1 MKKFLTILIML
12 IALVSVASCVNNPVP
27 EGGVLEPDQIDT
39 SKETVVTFYHAN
51 GAAIQEVI
59 QEIIDNFQE
68 DMYEQY
74 GVRVVVE
81 QTSQGDYDTLRQ
93 TIASSIAS
101 GNQPTVA
108 QTYPD
113 HVSLYLEGEAVASLD
128 KYIEHDSYG
137 LEGTADDSYG
147 YIDRFWAEGS
157 IYDKEGTTYSI
168 PFNKSTEVLFYNK
181 NLFDKY
187 DWKVPATWDDVIAI
201 CEEWKQTAEYQ
212 KVKDEGKKV
221 GGIGIDS
228 EANFFITLIQQWGG
242 QYTGFDKD
250 GNGTYLFDNP
260 KAKAALAWL
269 VEEFNK
275 GNTVTSTH
283 LGTNYCSDAFKAG
296 QLPMTIGSSAGAS
309 YNVVTDGSFVTGVAP
324 YPQVAG
330 ASEDQKQV
338 IQQGTNITLFECR
351 DKQEELFGW
360 LFMKYLTNYES
371 SLNFTLNTAYFPI
384 RKDVAAS
391 EEYQKYVSQILYDE
405 EGNPQI
411 DKETG
416 EIVKQ
421 YDAVKEVC
429 VVGLAQAPYFYTSVA
444 FPGSAKART
453 EGELIIQEILYN
465 QETYSID
472 KAIADALASLKND

>member
-1 MKKFLTILIML
+1 MKKFLTLLVML
-12 IALVSVASCVNNPVP
+12 IALVSVASCGPVN
-27 EGGVLEPDQIDT
+27 GGTGGILEPDQIDK
-39 SKETVVTFYHAN
+39 SKETVVTFYHAMGQAN
-51 GAAIQEVI
+51 QAVI
-59 QEIIDNFQE
+59 QDIIDNFQE
-68 DMYEQY
+68 DMYKQY
-74 GVRVVVE
+74 GVRVTVE

-101 GNQPTVA
+101 GDQPTIA

-113 HVSLYLEGEAVASLD
+113 HVSLYLEGEAVSALD
-128 KYIEHDSYG
+128 KYIEHAEYG
-137 LEGTADDSYG
+137 LEGSKNDSYG
-147 YIDRFWAEGS
+147 FIDRFWAEGS
-157 IYDKEGTTYSI
+157 IYDSKGTIYSI

-181 NLFDKY
+181 NLFEKY
-187 DWKVPATWDDVIAI
+187 GWDVPATWDDVIAI
-201 CEEWKQTAEYQ
+201 CEEWKQTTEYQ
-212 KVKDEGKKV
+212 NAKNAGKKV

-242 QYTGFDKD
+242 QYTGFDA
-250 GNGTYLFDNP
+250 NGKGQYLFDN
-260 KAKAALAWL
+260 AQARAALAWL

-275 GNTVTSTH
+275 GNTVTATH
-283 LGTNYCSDAFKAG
+283 LGTNYCSDAFKAQ

-309 YNVVTDGSFVTGVAP
+309 YNVATDGSFVTGVAP

-330 ASEDQKQV
+330 ASESEKQV
-338 IQQGTNITLFECR
+338 IQQGTNVTLFESR

-371 SLNFTLNTAYFPI
+371 ALHWTLETAYFPV

-391 EEYQKYVSQILYDE
+391 DEYQKYVSQVLYDE
-405 EGNPQI
+405 NGNPQT
-411 DKETG
+411 DENG
-416 EIVKQ
+416 QVVKQ

-429 VVGLAQAPYFYTSVA
+429 IVGLAQADYFYTSVA

-465 QETYSID
+465 QETYSVD
-472 KAIADALASLKND
+472 KAIKDALAALKND

>member
-1 MKKFLTILIML
+1 MKKFLTLLIML
-12 IALVSVASCVNNPVP
+12 IALVSVASCDNNPVP

-74 GVRVVVE
+74 GVRVTVE

-128 KYIEHDSYG
+128 KYIEHKSYG
-137 LEGTADDSYG
+137 LEGSASDSYG

-187 DWKVPATWDDVIAI
+187 GWEVPATWDDVIAI
-201 CEEWKQTAEYQ
+201 CEDWKQTAEYQ
-212 KVKDEGKKV
+212 KVVDSKKKV

-330 ASEDQKQV
+330 ASEDEKQV
-338 IQQGTNITLFECR
+338 IQQGTNITLFESR

-405 EGNPQI
+405 EGNPQV

-472 KAIADALASLKND
+472 KAIADALAALKND

>member
-1 MKKFLTILIML
+1 MKKFLTLLIML
-12 IALVSVASCVNNPVP
+12 IALVSVASCDNNPVP

-74 GVRVVVE
+74 GVRVTVE

-128 KYIEHDSYG
+128 KYIEHKSYG
-137 LEGTADDSYG
+137 LEGSASDSYG

-187 DWKVPATWDDVIAI
+187 GWEVPATWDDVIAI
-201 CEEWKQTAEYQ
+201 CEDWKQTAEYQ
-212 KVKDEGKKV
+212 KVVDSKKKV

-330 ASEDQKQV
+330 ASEDEKQV
-338 IQQGTNITLFECR
+338 IQQGTNITLFESR

-405 EGNPQI
+405 EGNPW
-411 DKETG
+411 
-416 EIVKQ
+416 
-421 YDAVKEVC
+421 
-429 VVGLAQAPYFYTSVA
+429 FS
-444 FPGSAKART
+444 
-453 EGELIIQEILYN
+453 
-465 QETYSID
+465 
-472 KAIADALASLKND
+472 